1 MVLACM
7 NQYASFLLR
16 AKVTSVFVYCYAV
29 LSFYLEAL
37 HTFSNY
43 KQDL

>member
-29 LSFYLEAL
+29 LSFYLEL
-37 HTFSNY
+37 FCSSNY